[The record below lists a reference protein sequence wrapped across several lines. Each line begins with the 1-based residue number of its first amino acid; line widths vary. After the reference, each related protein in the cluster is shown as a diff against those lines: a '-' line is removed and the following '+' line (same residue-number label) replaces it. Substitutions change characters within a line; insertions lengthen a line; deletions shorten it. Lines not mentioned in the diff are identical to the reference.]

1 MTPRICN
8 RIRLE
13 RCCLDRATPNKK
25 SVSNVQTI
33 PCRKFHF
40 QLLEAVSELIRQSAQ
55 LGKASSRAAL
65 APARREV
72 HELQQ
77 NVRATQPCRGMC
89 PGGPGSSICFV
100 LRVTF
105 MRKSDKIR
113 TCFAT
118 YTPFGNSMRS
128 LALLRLVGGEKSG
141 SRRVLHPGDVL
152 EDMFWNIDMFTCIVG
167 SKFP

>member
-13 RCCLDRATPNKK
+13 RCCLDSATPNTK

-65 APARREV
+65 APARQEV

-77 NVRATQPCRGMC
+77 NVLATQPCRGMC
-89 PGGPGSSICFV
+89 PGGPGTSICFV
-100 LRVTF
+100 LRDTF

-113 TCFAT
+113 TCFGMCWV
-118 YTPFGNSMRS
+118 FR
-128 LALLRLVGGEKSG
+128 
-141 SRRVLHPGDVL
+141 
-152 EDMFWNIDMFTCIVG
+152 FWNLEMWLRWNDEGDWCFL
-167 SKFP
+167 FPF